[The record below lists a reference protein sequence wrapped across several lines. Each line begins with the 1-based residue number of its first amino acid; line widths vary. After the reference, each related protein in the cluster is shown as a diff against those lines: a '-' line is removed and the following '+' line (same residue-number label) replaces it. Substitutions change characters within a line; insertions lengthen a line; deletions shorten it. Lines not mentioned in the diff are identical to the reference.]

1 MIENCRHCGKEIE
14 GEGVFC
20 PECRAIAGAKKPK
33 RIWIFSLIFSG
44 LLLSLTGMMFWHGGL
59 SFGNLSL
66 DAIWG
71 KPAAVINGEKISRS
85 DLKARLKIFQR
96 ILERQYG
103 NDLFTGDRGR
113 ALFVNLKNKV
123 LNDMLEEKLVSQEAR
138 KLGKQVTD
146 EQVKQKM
153 DQITKEIFGTWEN
166 FQTRLQEEGMSK
178 EDLQKNIRYL
188 LLLEALKEAK
198 APEGGNPDGSFNAWL
213 IQARQKAE
221 VTVYNSEN
229 LPGSAPSLA
238 GGCCSLTGSSG
249 GCRGQSALLAD
260 EPTGNLDTKT
270 SDEIMHLLQGL
281 NSDGMTIIMVTHNF
295 ECAQYAGKI
304 LRLSD
309 GLLVEEERV
318 MREGVVYNPSKV
330 RREDLY
336 FNQSF

>member
-1 MIENCRHCGKEIE
+1 
-14 GEGVFC
+14 
-20 PECRAIAGAKKPK
+20 
-33 RIWIFSLIFSG
+33 
-44 LLLSLTGMMFWHGGL
+44 MMLWHGGL

-71 KPAAVINGEKISRS
+71 KPAAVINGEKISCS

-153 DQITKEIFGTWEN
+153 NQITKEIFGTWEN
-166 FQTRLQEEGMSK
+166 FQTRLQEEGMSQ

-198 APEGGNPDGSFNAWL
+198 APEGGNPDVSFNAWL

-249 GCRGQSALLAD
+249 GCGGQSATPRPIDPKIASEAQKAALEAFQQSNPA
-260 EPTGNLDTKT
+260 EKNVAAK
-270 SDEIMHLLQGL
+270 
-281 NSDGMTIIMVTHNF
+281 VTDYGCHIQVDIQK
-295 ECAQYAGKI
+295 EGRVVKSYTYQEGKI
-304 LRLSD
+304 FEIS
-309 GLLVEEERV
+309 
-318 MREGVVYNPSKV
+318 
-330 RREDLY
+330 
-336 FNQSF
+336 

>member
-20 PECRAIAGAKKPK
+20 SECRAIAGAKKPK

-44 LLLSLTGMMFWHGGL
+44 LVLSLTGMMLWHGGL

-198 APEGGNPDGSFNAWL
+198 APEGGNPDVSFNAWL

-249 GCRGQSALLAD
+249 GCGGQSATPRPIDPKIASEAQKAALEAFQQSNPAEKNVAAKVTD
-260 EPTGNLDTKT
+260 YGCHIQVDIQKEGRVVKSYTYQEGKVF
-270 SDEIMHLLQGL
+270 EI
-281 NSDGMTIIMVTHNF
+281 S
-295 ECAQYAGKI
+295 
-304 LRLSD
+304 
-309 GLLVEEERV
+309 
-318 MREGVVYNPSKV
+318 
-330 RREDLY
+330 
-336 FNQSF
+336 

>member
-33 RIWIFSLIFSG
+33 RIWLFSLIFSG
-44 LLLSLTGMMFWHGGL
+44 LLLSLTGMMLWHGGL
-59 SFGNLSL
+59 NFGNLSL

-71 KPAAVINGEKISRS
+71 KSAAVINGEKISRF
-85 DLKARLKIFQR
+85 DLKARLKIFQG
-96 ILERQYG
+96 ILERQHG
-103 NDLFTGDRGR
+103 KDLFVGERGR
-113 ALFVNLKNKV
+113 ALFVNLENKV
-123 LNDMLEEKLVSQEAR
+123 LNDMLEEKMVSQEAR
-138 KLGKQVTD
+138 KLGIQVTD

-178 EDLQKNIRYL
+178 EDLQNNIRYL

-198 APEGGNPDGSFNAWL
+198 APEGGNPDISFNAWL

-249 GCRGQSALLAD
+249 GCGGQSATPRPIDPKIASEAQKAALEAFQKSNPAEKNVAAKVTNYGCHIQVD
-260 EPTGNLDTKT
+260 IQKEGRVVKSYTYQEGKVF
-270 SDEIMHLLQGL
+270 EI
-281 NSDGMTIIMVTHNF
+281 S
-295 ECAQYAGKI
+295 
-304 LRLSD
+304 
-309 GLLVEEERV
+309 
-318 MREGVVYNPSKV
+318 
-330 RREDLY
+330 
-336 FNQSF
+336 

>member
-33 RIWIFSLIFSG
+33 RIWLFSLIFSG
-44 LLLSLTGMMFWHGGL
+44 LLLSLTGMMLWHGGL
-59 SFGNLSL
+59 SFENLSL

-71 KPAAVINGEKISRS
+71 KPAAVINGGKISRS

-198 APEGGNPDGSFNAWL
+198 APEGGNPDVSFNAWL

-249 GCRGQSALLAD
+249 GCGGQSAAPRSIDPKIESEAQKAALEAFQKSNPAEKNVAAKVTNYGCHIQVD
-260 EPTGNLDTKT
+260 IQKEGRAVKSYTYQEGKVF
-270 SDEIMHLLQGL
+270 EI
-281 NSDGMTIIMVTHNF
+281 S
-295 ECAQYAGKI
+295 
-304 LRLSD
+304 
-309 GLLVEEERV
+309 
-318 MREGVVYNPSKV
+318 
-330 RREDLY
+330 
-336 FNQSF
+336 

>member
-33 RIWIFSLIFSG
+33 RIWLFSLVFSG
-44 LLLSLTGMMFWHGGL
+44 LLLSLTGLLFWRGGL

-153 DQITKEIFGTWEN
+153 NQITKEIFGTWEN
-166 FQTRLQEEGMSK
+166 FQTRLQEEGMSQ

-198 APEGGNPDGSFNAWL
+198 APEGGNPDVSFNAWL

-249 GCRGQSALLAD
+249 GCGGQSATPRPIDPKIASEAQKAALEAFQQSNPA
-260 EPTGNLDTKT
+260 EKNVAAK
-270 SDEIMHLLQGL
+270 
-281 NSDGMTIIMVTHNF
+281 VTDYGCHIQVDIQK
-295 ECAQYAGKI
+295 EGRVVKSYTYQEGKI
-304 LRLSD
+304 FEIS
-309 GLLVEEERV
+309 
-318 MREGVVYNPSKV
+318 
-330 RREDLY
+330 
-336 FNQSF
+336 

>member
-33 RIWIFSLIFSG
+33 RIWLFSLIFSG
-44 LLLSLTGMMFWHGGL
+44 LLLSLTGLLFWHGGL

-188 LLLEALKEAK
+188 LLLEAIKEAK

-229 LPGSAPSLA
+229 LPGSAPSSA

-249 GCRGQSALLAD
+249 GCGGQSATPRPIDPKIASEAQKAALEAFQKSNPAEKNVAAKATD
-260 EPTGNLDTKT
+260 YGCHIQVDIQKEGRVVKSYTYQEGKVF
-270 SDEIMHLLQGL
+270 EI
-281 NSDGMTIIMVTHNF
+281 S
-295 ECAQYAGKI
+295 
-304 LRLSD
+304 
-309 GLLVEEERV
+309 
-318 MREGVVYNPSKV
+318 
-330 RREDLY
+330 
-336 FNQSF
+336 